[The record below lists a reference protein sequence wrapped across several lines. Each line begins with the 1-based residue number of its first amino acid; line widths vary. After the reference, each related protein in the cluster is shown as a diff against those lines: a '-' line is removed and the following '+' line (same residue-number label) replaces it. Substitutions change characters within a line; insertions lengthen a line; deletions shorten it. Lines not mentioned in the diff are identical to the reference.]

1 MSDNNETV
9 SHQQATEPATAS
21 ADAEAHPNNVP
32 DLEVFIE
39 AGEEDDDS
47 EDDARSLP
55 SSSTS
60 VTSSVFQY
68 RVENGRT
75 YHSYKD
81 GKYPLPNDERE
92 QDRLDLQHN
101 MFLLSFDDKLGTAP
115 PNEPGAKVGRV
126 LDVGTGTGIWAVD
139 FGDAHPEAEILGVDL
154 SAIQPEYTPPNVK
167 FEIDDIEEEWLFSR
181 PFDYIHSRI
190 MNSAIR
196 DWRKFIQ
203 NSYDNLTPGGYLE
216 LVEMDLQLK
225 SDDGTLK
232 PEHSIMKTLGLLA
245 EAAQKLGAAYQDPK
259 ELKPMMIQAG
269 FTDVVMQQLKWPT
282 SPWPKEKRYKNL
294 GYWGG
299 ENIEAGWEAVCMAPL
314 TRALGWSREEVLVL
328 LAQNR
333 QDFRNRD
340 IHSYFSIWAMYGR
353 KPEKEESA

>member
-1 MSDNNETV
+1 
-9 SHQQATEPATAS
+9 
-21 ADAEAHPNNVP
+21 
-32 DLEVFIE
+32 
-39 AGEEDDDS
+39 
-47 EDDARSLP
+47 
-55 SSSTS
+55 
-60 VTSSVFQY
+60 
-68 RVENGRT
+68 
-75 YHSYKD
+75 
-81 GKYPLPNDERE
+81 
-92 QDRLDLQHN
+92 
-101 MFLLSFDDKLGTAP
+101 
-115 PNEPGAKVGRV
+115 
-126 LDVGTGTGIWAVD
+126 
-139 FGDAHPEAEILGVDL
+139 
-154 SAIQPEYTPPNVK
+154 
-167 FEIDDIEEEWLFSR
+167 
-181 PFDYIHSRI
+181 
-190 MNSAIR
+190 
-196 DWRKFIQ
+196 
-203 NSYDNLTPGGYLE
+203 
-216 LVEMDLQLK
+216 MDLQLK

-340 IHSYFSIWAMYGR
+340 IHSYFSMSVANSLVMFPSIFGSFINMLNRWAIYGR